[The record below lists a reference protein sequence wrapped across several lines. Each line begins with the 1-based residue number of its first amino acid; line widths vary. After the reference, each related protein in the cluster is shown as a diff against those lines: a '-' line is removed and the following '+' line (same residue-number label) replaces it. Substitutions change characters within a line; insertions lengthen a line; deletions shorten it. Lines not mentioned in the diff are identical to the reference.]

1 MILINLLPHREE
13 KRRLR
18 KQAFFVGL
26 GLSAVAGGVIVA
38 LWFGV
43 QMRMITAQQE
53 RNSVLQAAI
62 QKLDEEIKDVSA
74 LRAEIDSLKARQRA
88 VEDLQTDRN
97 MPVYLLNELVAQTP
111 EGIYLT
117 SIRQNGQQ
125 VQVTGYAQSNERVS
139 EFLRN
144 TNAKS
149 TWLEHPELVEIK
161 AAGASNNKTTRDTKR
176 VFDFSMRV
184 GLKRPG
190 DVAGPA
196 GAALAPAGAASGPL
210 ARAAVGAAPGLAS
223 SAVSGAASG
232 PAMGLV
238 APAVP
243 AKGK

>member
-26 GLSAVAGGVIVA
+26 GLAAVAGGVIAA

-53 RNSVLQAAI
+53 RNAVLQAAI
-62 QKLDEEIKDVSA
+62 TKLDDEIKDVSA

-125 VQVTGYAQSNERVS
+125 VQITGFAQTNERVS

-161 AAGASNNKTTRDTKR
+161 AAGTGNNKTTRDPKR

-190 DVAGPA
+190 EVAGPA
-196 GAALAPAGAASGPL
+196 SAASGPVPGMMP
-210 ARAAVGAAPGLAS
+210 AAAASGVAAAPASGLAAPLAAAAS
-223 SAVSGAASG
+223 AASAVSAA
-232 PAMGLV
+232 
-238 APAVP
+238 P